1 MTSMLEKAFFE
12 AAKVPDVEQNALAR
26 WVLDEIESDR
36 KWDTLFAESE
46 DTLAQLASEALEEEE
61 QGKTT
66 RLDVDKKRTKSKTPF
81 DIEGIVNTRATTQDI
96 LDATS
101 KSRQGSA

>member
-1 MTSMLEKAFFE
+1 MTSMLEKAFSE
-12 AAKVPDVEQNALAR
+12 AAKLPDVEQNTLAR

-46 DTLAQLASEALEEEE
+46 DTLAQLASGALEEEE

-66 RLDVDKKRTKSKTPF
+66 RLDAGK
-81 DIEGIVNTRATTQDI
+81 
-96 LDATS
+96 L
-101 KSRQGSA
+101 

>member
-1 MTSMLEKAFFE
+1 MTSMLEKAFSE
-12 AAKVPDVEQNALAR
+12 AAKLPDVEQNALAR

-46 DTLAQLASEALEEEE
+46 DTLAQLASEALEEEK

-66 RLDVDKKRTKSKTPF
+66 S
-81 DIEGIVNTRATTQDI
+81 
-96 LDATS
+96 LDAD
-101 KSRQGSA
+101 KL

>member
-1 MTSMLEKAFFE
+1 MTSMLEKAFSE
-12 AAKVPDVEQNALAR
+12 AARLSDVEQNALAR

-46 DTLAQLASEALEEEE
+46 DTLAQLAAGAFEEEE

-66 RLDVDKKRTKSKTPF
+66 RLDAGK
-81 DIEGIVNTRATTQDI
+81 
-96 LDATS
+96 L
-101 KSRQGSA
+101 